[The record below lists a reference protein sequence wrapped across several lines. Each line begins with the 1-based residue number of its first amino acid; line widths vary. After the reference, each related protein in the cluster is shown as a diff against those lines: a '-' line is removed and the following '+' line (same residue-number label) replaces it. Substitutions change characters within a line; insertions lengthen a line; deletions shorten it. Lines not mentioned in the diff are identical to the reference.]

1 MKVNWLAVGSL
12 AAVAGL
18 ALALKPDLFGGGGG
32 FYSGKSGT
40 VKGGLTPDSG
50 DTTTDTSTTKK
61 ESSTSPTT
69 SPGDYTPTSFGS
81 GLSWDQIS
89 PKIKQ
94 DMYNMYNPVPKG
106 PSGAPLSLSS
116 EYKAVSSA
124 MAGYGDSGVY
134 LSQPKK
140 NPTGAAQGTAL
151 LPFGSGIDYQKP
163 PEPVTK
169 KDVLAILP
177 ATPQSTVDAF
187 MNKVSTSQ
195 KTALQTYYD
204 TLPST
209 WSQSTKEFY
218 AYHWGPDAVKSAMGS
233 TATSNYSGSSD
244 LNNFNQTVV
253 KKITYNPNTKVG
265 ISPT

>member
-1 MKVNWLAVGSL
+1 MKINWLAVGSL
-12 AAVAGL
+12 AALAGL
-18 ALALKPDLFGGGGG
+18 AIALKPDLFGGGGD

-50 DTTTDTSTTKK
+50 DTTTETPGTKK
-61 ESSTSPTT
+61 EASSSPT

-89 PKIKQ
+89 DKIKQ
-94 DMYNMYNPVPKG
+94 DMYKMYNPVPKG

-163 PEPVTK
+163 QESVTK
-169 KDVLAILP
+169 KELLPNSGASINNQLGLGILNTV
-177 ATPQSTVDAF
+177 TP
-187 MNKVSTSQ
+187 Q
-195 KTALQTYYD
+195 KTALQAYYD

-218 AYHWGPDAVKSAMGS
+218 AYNWGPSSVKSALGS
-233 TATSNYSGSSD
+233 TATSNYSGSSG